1 MGVALLCGVA
11 VIGAGAAL
19 ANGDMASAPPIVAV
33 SPEAS
38 AEAEVPLA
46 EVTQAVPEDDA
57 PPDAVAEAGTQ
68 PMRPGIEDG
77 AKALFCENLGFMSF
91 VRGIDERLRSPQFPG
106 ASVQSTDGLIVLTSA
121 LEIQGITAEQSS
133 YLTRGEEA
141 RWTFTGFRG
150 TEPVADRCTDITK
163 DLAGSFRDL
172 ALAASWGMP
181 EVQRRVAL
189 FDALEDDLRTR
200 LELAELERDALLTDA
215 DTMRQQVAGLTTEL
229 VTARM
234 AICEIA
240 TQTQGLLTNASFGPE
255 GGTPPAGFAELLA
268 EASTMS
274 ECIAGTTMTVGTSQ
288 EP

>member
-1 MGVALLCGVA
+1 MMSIRAFHIWDIGGWNMSRTNRSARSSGRMAIALLSVA
-11 VIGAGAAL
+11 AIMAADSAM
-19 ANGDMASAPPIVAV
+19 ANGHDMSAAPPIVVAA
-33 SPEAS
+33 SEA
-38 AEAEVPLA
+38 
-46 EVTQAVPEDDA
+46 A
-57 PPDAVAEAGTQ
+57 PVL
-68 PMRPGIEDG
+68 PGVEDG
-77 AKALFCENLGFMSF
+77 ARALFCEEIGFLSF

-106 ASVQSTDGLIVLTSA
+106 ATVQAADGFIVLTA
-121 LEIQGITAEQSS
+121 TLETRGIAAEQSS
-133 YLTRGEEA
+133 YLTRGEA
-141 RWTFTGFRG
+141 DRWTFTGFRG

-172 ALAASWGMP
+172 ALAAAWGLP

-240 TQTQGLLTNASFGPE
+240 TQTQGLLTQASFGPE